1 MKNAKNVQFAH
12 FNDPC
17 RKVTITPRPVAL
29 VQACISPPNI
39 NLSVSFIFGH
49 FMEVVKAKNS
59 LKTCNQQKTKEN
71 DWTAAMISILHVHL
85 CKPTKYFAIF
95 TFTLHSTVSPTN

>member
-17 RKVTITPRPVAL
+17 RKVTITQRPVAL
-29 VQACISPPNI
+29 VQACCISPPNI
-39 NLSVSFIFGH
+39 NLRVSFIFGH

-59 LKTCNQQKTKEN
+59 LKTCNQQKTKERL
-71 DWTAAMISILHVHL
+71 DGGHD
-85 CKPTKYFAIF
+85 
-95 TFTLHSTVSPTN
+95 LHSPRAFVQTY